1 MRPNTYTNTHTYIHI
16 YIYMYLYVFIRICNV
31 YIYIHTC
38 SIRQTLCRASLYNC
52 NLRLKYCVQQ
62 KFPRK
67 CAFSGIVK
75 EVRWPNVT
83 SLAKPEAVTIK
94 DPGPGVHVRIAFRRG
109 TPGIPRVYLV
119 HGGALKSNISPQAA
133 NSWDA
138 KFCGMKQRQDATS
151 NHIHRHALSF
161 A

>member
-1 MRPNTYTNTHTYIHI
+1 M
-16 YIYMYLYVFIRICNV
+16 

-38 SIRQTLCRASLYNC
+38 SIGQTLCRASLYKC
-52 NLRLKYCVQQ
+52 NLRLKFCVQQ

-67 CAFSGIVK
+67 CASSGIVK
-75 EVRWPNVT
+75 EVRRPNVT
-83 SLAKPEAVTIK
+83 SLAKPEAVTNK
-94 DPGPGVHVRIAFRRG
+94 DPGVHVRITFRSG

-119 HGGALKSNISPQAA
+119 HGGALKSNISPQAG